1 MKLII
6 IAVISAC
13 LLGSCAT
20 QKGGHC
26 DAYGKKENV
35 NKSLITV

>member
-13 LLGSCAT
+13 LLVSCAAPRE
-20 QKGGHC
+20 HC
-26 DAYGKKENV
+26 DAYGKIEK
-35 NKSLITV
+35 NKTDTNC